1 MEVTLENVM
10 TAMGITGDYQTETIR
25 PYFDEVIDFLKDS
38 GVAEQNITLGLVT
51 RGTSDLWNYGGG
63 DGVLSPYFYQRATQ
77 LAYK

>member
-10 TAMGITGDYQTETIR
+10 TAMGITGDYQTDTIR
-25 PYFDEVIDFLKDS
+25 PYF
-38 GVAEQNITLGLVT
+38 NITLGLVT

-63 DGVLSPYFYQRATQ
+63 DGVLSPYFYQRAAQ